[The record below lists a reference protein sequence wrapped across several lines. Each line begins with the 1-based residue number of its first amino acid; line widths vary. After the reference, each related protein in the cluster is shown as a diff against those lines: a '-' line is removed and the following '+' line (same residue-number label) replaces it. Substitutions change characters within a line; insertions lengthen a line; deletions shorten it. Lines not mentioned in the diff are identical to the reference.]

1 MRAFRHHIP
10 RRSMAGEPLT
20 EPVEIEGRA
29 LVTGGTGFV
38 GAAVAAALAQA
49 GAQVRVLARAAS
61 DRRNLDGLPVEVV
74 TGDLRG

>member
-10 RRSMAGEPLT
+10 RRSMAGEPLS

-49 GAQVRVLARAAS
+49 GAQVRVLARA
-61 DRRNLDGLPVEVV
+61 VERPAQPGRVC
-74 TGDLRG
+74 RSRS